1 MTDPSAIRL
10 ALLAGLPPALSA
22 VPNIVLLATAA
33 DRLPDPLAT
42 HFGAQGADGF
52 TGRVATMVVSA
63 GLGIGLAVLF
73 AGILVA
79 GVRSGKPARRP
90 DSPFDQIR
98 FLVATAWGVGGF
110 IGTLTLSG
118 TIANLDAA
126 DVTQVALPASAFVA
140 AVAVGMLFAA
150 VGWLVAPD
158 TPVSEAARYSA
169 RPLALGPT
177 ERVSWS
183 RRISSPWMLSAGT
196 VTLIL
201 GVVSGFVLHP
211 PTGVLLALTGALLA
225 YLASIRVVVDQRGLT
240 VGTGPFGRPMWR
252 LRPEDIT
259 EVSAENISPI
269 HYGGYGIRMIP
280 GSTAVLL
287 RGGPGIVVTRR
298 SGRRFAVAVDDAET
312 GASVL
317 AGVVERAA

>member
-1 MTDPSAIRL
+1 MTNPSAIRL

-22 VPNIVLLATAA
+22 VPNIVLLAAAA

-42 HFGAQGADGF
+42 HFGPHGADGF
-52 TGRVATMVVSA
+52 TSRIATMVVSA
-63 GLGIGLAVLF
+63 GLGIGVAVLF
-73 AGILVA
+73 AAILVA
-79 GVRSGKPARRP
+79 GARSGKPARAP
-90 DSPFDQIR
+90 DSPFDRIR

-110 IGTLTLSG
+110 IGTLALSSTL
-118 TIANLDAA
+118 ANLDAA
-126 DVTQVALPASAFVA
+126 DVTQVSLPFSAFVA
-140 AVAVGMLFAA
+140 AVAVGLLFAA
-150 VGWLVAPD
+150 AGWLTAPD
-158 TPVSEAARYSA
+158 TPVSEAARASVP
-169 RPLALGPT
+169 PLALGPT

-183 RRISSPWMLSAGT
+183 RRVFSPWMSAAGM
-196 VTLIL
+196 VTLLL
-201 GVVSGFVLHP
+201 GVVSGFALQP
-211 PTGVLLALTGALLA
+211 LTGVILALAGALLA
-225 YLASIRVVVDQRGLT
+225 HFASIRVVVDQRGLA

-252 LRPEDIT
+252 LRPEEIT
-259 EVSAENISPI
+259 EVSAEHISPI